1 MINSLSKT
9 VKKPLIN
16 GMILLF
22 NFMKTYIVLLLLCF
36 TINSYAQSVESTEIT
51 QNESVKLITSIVSFD
66 VFPGKQ
72 LCLGILKASNGS
84 GSANLPESDEVS
96 FNILISVAHY
106 DENPETKVFSIGP
119 FIAPKVT
126 RKIDDGSSVTLFVKN
141 GVMKKRKT
149 TKIIV
154 SETKVQ
160 IE

>member
-1 MINSLSKT
+1 
-9 VKKPLIN
+9 
-16 GMILLF
+16 
-22 NFMKTYIVLLLLCF
+22 MKIYIVLLLLCF
-36 TINSYAQSVESTEIT
+36 NFNSYAQSVESTEIT
-51 QNESVKLITSIVSFD
+51 QNESVKLIASIVSFD

-72 LCLGILKASNGS
+72 LSLRILKASNGS
-84 GSANLPESDEVS
+84 GSANLPKSDEVS

-106 DENPETKVFSIGP
+106 DEDPKTKVFSIGP
-119 FIAPKVT
+119 FIGPKMT
-126 RKIDDGSSVTLFVKN
+126 REIDDGSSVTLFVKN